1 MNARLITGGMPHE
14 AKSGQLTDT
23 ARVVMLSGFVP
34 DIRAASIADCDVT
47 YRSDKYGITREV
59 GEACK
64 DMWGLSPG
72 DLEGRSVFDLEQ
84 DGIYKPSV
92 TRLVLKTGQVIQSL
106 QVTRTGRKLLVV
118 GIPVKS
124 KGGGIEEVLN
134 LSWNITSKL
143 RFPLS
148 PNEGGGTEIGDGA
161 PGDGPDRFMFDSVQM
176 ARIARIARK
185 VGEVDST
192 VLITGESG
200 AGKEVL
206 ASFIH
211 SHSSRRDGPFIKIN
225 CAAIPEQLLESELFG
240 YEGGAFTGANR
251 KGKPGVFDLAEKGT
265 LLLDEIS
272 EMPKSMQVKL
282 LRVLQDGSFMR
293 VGGTQSIRAN
303 VRIIAAANRELEREM
318 REGRFRQDLFYRLN
332 VVPIRIP
339 PLRERPDDIP
349 LLALYFLKHYNA
361 RYGKNKIFDAQTIL
375 RFLEHEWPGNIRE
388 LQNIVERLAVLS
400 DGDLI
405 AARDL
410 FDISRQEENAGAGV
424 RVDRI
429 MPLKDAVNA
438 VERQLIRM
446 TMEKFGTATKAAE
459 VLGVDQSTI
468 SRKLRT
474 EDRR

>member
-1 MNARLITGGMPHE
+1 MNARPYE

-23 ARVVMLSGFVP
+23 ALAVMLSGSVT

-59 GEACK
+59 SEACK
-64 DMWGLSPG
+64 DMWGLTPG

-92 TRLVLKTGQVIQSL
+92 TRLVLKTGQLIQSL
-106 QVTRTGRKLLVV
+106 QATRTGKKLLVV

-134 LSWNITSKL
+134 LSWNITGKT
-143 RFPLS
+143 RPPLS
-148 PNEGGGTEIGDGA
+148 PNEGFADIGERGG
-161 PGDGPDRFMFDSVQM
+161 RFVFDSVQM
-176 ARIARIARK
+176 ARVARVARK
-185 VGEVDST
+185 VGAVDST

-200 AGKEVL
+200 TGKEVV

-211 SHSSRRDGPFIKIN
+211 SQSNRREGPFIKIN
-225 CAAIPEQLLESELFG
+225 CAAIPEPLLESELFG
-240 YEGGAFTGANR
+240 YEGGAFTGAHR
-251 KGKPGVFDLAEKGT
+251 KGKPGVFDLAENGS

-293 VGGTQSIRAN
+293 VGGTKSIQAN
-303 VRIIAAANRELEREM
+303 VRIIAAANRELAQEM
-318 REGRFRQDLFYRLN
+318 RAGRFRQDLFYRLN
-332 VVPIRIP
+332 VVPIRVP

-361 RYGKNKIFDAQTIL
+361 RYGKNKIFDAKTIL
-375 RFLEHEWPGNIRE
+375 RFQEHEWPGNIRE

-400 DGDLI
+400 DSDLI
-405 AARDL
+405 SARDL
-410 FDISRQEENAGAGV
+410 FDTPWQEEGSGV

-429 MPLKDAVNA
+429 MPLKEAVNA

-459 VLGVDQSTI
+459 ILGVDQSTI
-468 SRKLRT
+468 SRKLRI